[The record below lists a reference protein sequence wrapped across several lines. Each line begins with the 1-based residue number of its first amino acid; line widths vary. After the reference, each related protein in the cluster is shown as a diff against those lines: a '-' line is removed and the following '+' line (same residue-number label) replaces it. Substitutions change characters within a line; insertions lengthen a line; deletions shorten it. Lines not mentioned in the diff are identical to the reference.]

1 MKITKSQLKQ
11 IIKEELDE
19 SWERYEFDDQGEH
32 TATRRSD
39 RSREQHRWN
48 KMEQERAARS
58 RWQEEHPEEFKKYAA
73 EKEREREEWLA
84 RQRDPELNRQ
94 IMVDVIKDLIR
105 SGTPPGAL
113 MSKPG
118 IVKAAMDQLE
128 RELAAEPELAQPGTG
143 DTPEM

>member
-39 RSREQHRWN
+39 RSREQRRWD
-48 KMEQERAARS
+48 KMKQAKAARD
-58 RWQEEHPEEFKKYAA
+58 RWQQEDPEAYEAHAA
-73 EKEREREEWLA
+73 EKAREREEWLA

-94 IMVDVIKDLIR
+94 IMIDVIKDLIR
-105 SGTPPGAL
+105 NGTPPGAL

-118 IVKAAMDQLE
+118 IVKAALDSLGQE
-128 RELAAEPELAQPGTG
+128 QASGAAPAAPPD
-143 DTPEM
+143 DTPEP